1 MNKAF
6 IVFVVI
12 NFAIAQAW
20 TSFPKAMSSIT
31 KPAQAAL
38 RNVAI
43 VGGAVGI
50 SLFSL
55 LDPAFADAI
64 PAVGECVTAFRFQ

>member
-1 MNKAF
+1 MNKAL

-20 TSFPKAMSSIT
+20 TSFPKTMSSIT

-38 RNVAI
+38 RNAAI

-64 PAVGECVTAFRFQ
+64 PAIGQS

>member
-1 MNKAF
+1 MTGVQTCALP
-6 IVFVVI
+6 IS
-12 NFAIAQAW
+12 IAQAW